1 MKKKNPGK
9 QGGSCCQT
17 GSLLINKRERERE
30 RKERIITDIE
40 TISKMHFADFFGL
53 QNLHD
58 LIW

>member
-1 MKKKNPGK
+1 MPNRI
-9 QGGSCCQT
+9 T
-17 GSLLINKRERERE
+17 VDKRERKRE
-30 RKERIITDIE
+30 RKERIIMDIE

>member
-1 MKKKNPGK
+1 M
-9 QGGSCCQT
+9 
-17 GSLLINKRERERE
+17 
-30 RKERIITDIE
+30 DIE